1 MENKVYLSASDM
13 QRFRISSETF
23 HKQFCRTQQM
33 AETIAAAFNAQL
45 AKRLAADD
53 VSVPRITFLECF
65 VYHLRKTDKNG
76 SWTYRDVLAE
86 KRLDAALGY
95 KKHTRSGTTM
105 LGSSAARAGKGA
117 RTGWA
122 SAEEEEGRA
131 QGGRQPWPRA
141 CATSPPP
148 PMPQAPQIASIPEGD
163 ERGVVWDDE
172 EEDYSPSDLLARVGG
187 GGGVVGGK
195 RKLPPWEEDEGE
207 EEFHDFEEESEV
219 ILPEHI
225 PQVLVCDL
233 QGVYNDRNNIRGGQ
247 VHPTIFE
254 LRDPVIH
261 HAATDARGAEADKR
275 VYRQRIREPRGCN
288 TFSGRRSATQRAVC
302 FNCD

>member
-95 KKHTRSGTTM
+95 KKWNNNAGFVGGQSRKRRKNR
-105 LGSSAARAGKGA
+105 LGFS
-117 RTGWA
+117 
-122 SAEEEEGRA
+122 
-131 QGGRQPWPRA
+131 
-141 CATSPPP
+141 
-148 PMPQAPQIASIPEGD
+148 
-163 ERGVVWDDE
+163 
-172 EEDYSPSDLLARVGG
+172 GG
-187 GGGVVGGK
+187 GGGTGTRRPAAVAAGL
-195 RKLPPWEEDEGE
+195 RHLSPASHAPSTADC
-207 EEFHDFEEESEV
+207 FH
-219 ILPEHI
+219 
-225 PQVLVCDL
+225 
-233 QGVYNDRNNIRGGQ
+233 
-247 VHPTIFE
+247 
-254 LRDPVIH
+254 
-261 HAATDARGAEADKR
+261 
-275 VYRQRIREPRGCN
+275 PR
-288 TFSGRRSATQRAVC
+288 RR
-302 FNCD
+302 